1 MYCNLRTKC
10 VTKHSAAKMSLQL
23 CTSLSTWFSFFLS
36 IYFLVLTSVSNIL
49 LSTCLRSCPYHSLS
63 RSVLLNTH
71 HHLTNCFLCVKQVT
85 GDRVGKELLYKI
97 GLRDMKTRI
106 QEVARKFH
114 CLQLDSNEYVCLRYL
129 ILLNEGT

>member
-1 MYCNLRTKC
+1 MPVSGLVPPTSS
-10 VTKHSAAKMSLQL
+10 TLKHTPRPDKL
-23 CTSLSTWFSFFLS
+23 
-36 IYFLVLTSVSNIL
+36 
-49 LSTCLRSCPYHSLS
+49 
-63 RSVLLNTH
+63 
-71 HHLTNCFLCVKQVT
+71 FLCMNQVT